1 MLRWRRQEQVGVLP
15 TMRTHSRQASHFR
28 REFQVAGAVLALAF
42 QELGSIHLLALN
54 LQIRRNHQLDS
65 NVFCDIDTVMSTG
78 NKYIQEHS
86 ARLEDLFI
94 TRRQF
99 LQRAGMGLGM
109 LGLTALL
116 SEELARS
123 SASGEEV
130 ANLLPRRAPLP
141 AKAKH
146 VIHIFAQGAPSHVD
160 TWDPKPTLT
169 QYDGKTIPGME
180 GVAMASPFKFEKK
193 GRSGIEVSEVFPKLG
208 ELVDDL
214 AVVRSMYTD
223 IPAHEVATV
232 FMNTGSTRLA
242 RPSLGSWVLYGL
254 GTENQNMPGYISL
267 RPGGT
272 PSGGSANWQS
282 SFLPGVYQG
291 VSINTKLPGVHQLI
305 QNIRNQYTS
314 LPEQR
319 RQLDLVHKLNELH
332 SQNLQKDAQLEAR
345 LQAYEM
351 AFKMQTEATDA
362 FDLNREPPE
371 VRNAYGRTPQANQL
385 LIARRLIE
393 RGVRFVQVWAG
404 GWDHHQDIEERLP
417 ERAREIDQPLAALIA
432 DLKQR
437 NLFEST
443 LIIWGG
449 EFGRKPVRDRNGNDN
464 PGRDHNAKA
473 FTTVLAGGGV
483 KGGTIYGATDEF
495 GAAAMENK
503 VHIHD
508 LHATI
513 LALLGFDHQKLTYRY
528 NGRDF
533 RLTDVSGQVVKS
545 LIA

>member
-1 MLRWRRQEQVGVLP
+1 
-15 TMRTHSRQASHFR
+15 
-28 REFQVAGAVLALAF
+28 
-42 QELGSIHLLALN
+42 
-54 LQIRRNHQLDS
+54 
-65 NVFCDIDTVMSTG
+65 MSD
-78 NKYIQEHS
+78 NKYIREHS
-86 ARLEDLFI
+86 ARLEDMFV

-99 LQRAGMGLGM
+99 LQRAGLGFGALSLAALLSEDF
-109 LGLTALL
+109 LGLTANAA
-116 SEELARS
+116 EQP
-123 SASGEEV
+123 
-130 ANLLPRRAPLP
+130 ANLLPRQPQFP

-146 VIHIFAQGAPSHVD
+146 VVHIFAQGAPSHVD
-160 TWDPKPTLT
+160 TWDPKPMLT
-169 QYDGKTIPGME
+169 QFDGKSIPGSD
-180 GVAMASPFKFEKK
+180 GVAMGSPFKFTPRGK
-193 GRSGIEVSEVFPKLG
+193 SGIQVSEVFPKFG
-208 ELVDDL
+208 DMVDDL
-214 AVVRSMYTD
+214 AIIRSMYTD

-242 RPSLGSWVLYGL
+242 RPSIGSWVLYGL

-272 PSGGSANWQS
+272 PPGGSSNWQS
-282 SFLPGVYQG
+282 AFLPGVYQG
-291 VSINTKLPGVHQLI
+291 VSINTKIPNVNQLI
-305 QNIRNQYTS
+305 ENIRNPYTP

-362 FDLNREPPE
+362 FDLNKESPETRE
-371 VRNAYGRTPQANQL
+371 AYGRTPQGNQM

-393 RGVRFVQVWAG
+393 RGVRFVQIWAG

-417 ERAREIDQPLAALIA
+417 ERAKEIDQPLAAFIA

-437 NLFEST
+437 SLFDST
-443 LIIWGG
+443 LVVWGG

-473 FTTVLAGGGV
+473 FTTILAGGGV
-483 KGGTIYGATDEF
+483 RGGIVHGATDEF
-495 GAAAMENK
+495 GAAAIEDK

-513 LALLGFDHQKLTYRY
+513 LALLGFDHKKLTYRY

-533 RLTDVSGQVVKS
+533 RLTNVSGEVVKPV
-545 LIA
+545 IA

>member
-1 MLRWRRQEQVGVLP
+1 
-15 TMRTHSRQASHFR
+15 
-28 REFQVAGAVLALAF
+28 
-42 QELGSIHLLALN
+42 
-54 LQIRRNHQLDS
+54 
-65 NVFCDIDTVMSTG
+65 MSDD
-78 NKYIQEHS
+78 NKYIREHS
-86 ARLEDLFI
+86 ARLEDSFL

-99 LQRAGMGLGM
+99 LQRAGMGFGALS
-109 LGLTALL
+109 LTALL
-116 SEELARS
+116 GQHFFAPSARAEEIATLI
-123 SASGEEV
+123 
-130 ANLLPRRAPLP
+130 PRQPPLP

-146 VIHIFAQGAPSHVD
+146 VVHIFAQGAPSHVD
-160 TWDPKPTLT
+160 TWDPKPALE
-169 QYDGKTIPGME
+169 QYDGKSIPNME
-180 GVAMASPFKFEKK
+180 GVAMASPFKFTRQ
-193 GRSGIEVSEVFPKLG
+193 GQSGIEVSEVFPKLG
-208 ELVDDL
+208 ALADDL
-214 AVVRSMYTD
+214 AVIRSMYTD

-232 FMNTGSTRLA
+232 FMNTGSTRFV
-242 RPSLGSWVLYGL
+242 RPSVGSWVLYGL

-272 PSGGSANWQS
+272 PSGGTANWQS
-282 SFLPGVYQG
+282 AFLPGIYQG
-291 VSINTKLPGVHQLI
+291 VSVNTKIAQVNQLI
-305 QNIRNQYTS
+305 HNIRNPYTP

-319 RQLDLVHKLNELH
+319 RQLDLVHKLNEIH

-345 LQAYEM
+345 LEAYEM

-362 FDLNREPPE
+362 FDISKEPAD
-371 VRNAYGRTPQANQL
+371 VRDLYGRTAQGNQM

-404 GWDHHQDIEERLP
+404 GWDHHQDLEERLP
-417 ERAREIDQPLAALIA
+417 ERAKEIDQPLAAFIT

-437 NLFEST
+437 GLFDST
-443 LIIWGG
+443 LVIWGG

-483 KGGTIYGATDEF
+483 RGGTIHGATDEF
-495 GAAAMENK
+495 GAAAVEDK

-533 RLTDVSGQVVKS
+533 RLTDVSGEVVKQV
-545 LIA
+545 IA